1 MEEFSDRCFDL
12 RSFFEWMEEN
22 PDMSIGVNFRWDF
35 YEDIREAVNSYYGIA
50 SDLDASKALLYTLQH
65 NAVVE

>member
-1 MEEFSDRCFDL
+1 
-12 RSFFEWMEEN
+12 MEEN